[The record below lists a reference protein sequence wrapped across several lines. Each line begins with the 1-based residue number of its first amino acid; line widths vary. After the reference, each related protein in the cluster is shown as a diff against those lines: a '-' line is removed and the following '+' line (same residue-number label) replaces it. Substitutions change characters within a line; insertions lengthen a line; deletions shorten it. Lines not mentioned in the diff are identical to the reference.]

1 MDVARSTTTLF
12 LAEIIGTVVSFLG
25 LIYFSQE
32 LGAEVLGILFLFQ
45 ALAGILTMATNLG
58 TRGGVEKRMSEG
70 SNPSEILSTGLL
82 LKGILIA
89 IVGAVIFLLA
99 ETVNQYIGIQI
110 AGLLVI
116 AVALKDYGTLMEFV
130 LRGELRV
137 STSAVLPILNK
148 FVWIGTGVF
157 LVSIGYGVYGL
168 IYGVI
173 AGFLSKVIVGG
184 LLISTPL
191 GQPSVEYAHS
201 IWSYAKYTI
210 IPAFDEYIHNWT
222 DILIMGVFLTS
233 AAVGAYEVAWRI
245 LVPIFILSNAV
256 SMAVFPQISAWD
268 ADGDQDRIER
278 IFPKALTPSVM
289 LIIPAFFGALLLSN
303 EILVLLFGEDFGA
316 ATLALPI
323 LVLGLVPRAIRVIT
337 GKTLQGLDKPQFV
350 NRASIID
357 MGTNVVLNVILIW
370 YLGLVGAAIA
380 TSLSYTVGATV
391 RWYYLENHL
400 TLSVPYREL
409 GWCLL
414 SSIGMFGLITAV
426 HHMMVIDSVLRL
438 FSIVGLGGV
447 AYGALLMLYS
457 PLRETL
463 FVYVD
468 RVLPTTI

>member
-70 SNPSEILSTGLL
+70 NNPSEILSTGLL
-82 LKGILIA
+82 LKGVLIA
-89 IVGAVIFLLA
+89 VVGVIIFLFA

-116 AVALKDYGTLMEFV
+116 AVALKDYGTLMEYI

-148 FVWIGTGVF
+148 FVWIGTGAF

-191 GQPSVEYAHS
+191 GQPSLKYARS

-233 AAVGAYEVAWRI
+233 AAVGAYEIAWRI
-245 LVPIFILSNAV
+245 LVPIFILSRAV
-256 SMAVFPQISAWD
+256 SLAVFPQISAWD
-268 ADGDQDRIER
+268 ADGSQDRIKQ

-303 EILVLLFGEDFGA
+303 EILVILFGEDFGA
-316 ATLALPI
+316 ARLALPI
-323 LVLGLVPRAIRVIT
+323 LILGLVPRAIRVIT

-357 MGTNVVLNVILIW
+357 MCTNVVLNVILIW

-380 TSLSYTVGATV
+380 TSLSYAVGATV
-391 RWYYLENHL
+391 RWYYLEKHL

-414 SSIGMFGLITAV
+414 SSIGMFTLIAAV
-426 HHMMVIDSVLRL
+426 HQMMVIDSVLRL
-438 FSIVGLGGV
+438 FSIVGLGGI
-447 AYGALLMLYS
+447 AYGAFLILYS

-463 FVYVD
+463 LVYVD
-468 RVLPTTI
+468 RFLPTTI